1 MVGKIITVLLA
12 IMLVVAIVY
21 GWISLIAFLLCA
33 GFSAMG
39 LTLPMGGMRLIVLAI
54 TLLTGISVPKSK

>member
-12 IMLVVAIVY
+12 TMLVVAVVY

-33 GFSAMG
+33 GFSTMG
-39 LTLPMGGMRLIVLAI
+39 LTLPIGGMRLIVLAI
-54 TLLTGISVPKSK
+54 TLLIGVSVPKSK